1 MIRAIIP
8 QSFTARLATAVFAL
22 SFAVAAGGAF
32 VSYRTASAALRARVQ
47 AQLVTDAMEEARRT
61 GEWVARQR
69 AIVELEAA
77 EWTREHDRIPASTVQ
92 EPFRPVMAAVL
103 EAEEVQK
110 ILVPGGLIVRSTDS
124 LSVGHYV
131 VDEEF
136 YQFARDSSYTQKI
149 YLSATTGRP
158 RLTVATPI
166 RPDGRTV
173 AMIAAHLDLQR
184 LEVAIGHP
192 TSRSVPIDAYFVNR
206 FAAFVSAER
215 FGRDGVQRGVRS
227 LAIDRGL
234 AGESG
239 AGLYRDYAGREVV
252 GAWRWIPE
260 LDLALVVETPQS
272 EALAPARQLLTQTLL
287 LGLVAT
293 ALLALGVTAVTRRF
307 TTPVLAV
314 ADAAS
319 KVAAGDF
326 GVRTPVRRDD
336 EVGKLAI
343 AFNVMTER
351 LESLYGRLES
361 QVAATQR
368 ALVAAQSS
376 RDLLQDIMNNS
387 ATLVLVVS
395 PDDHVL
401 LANTRV
407 TTLSGLPAGTADGQP
422 LAEVLG
428 ASAHAIMSII
438 AQSRRTESVVEQE
451 VLLAS
456 PAGERGWQLVVF
468 PLLRADGTPYATGLI
483 GTDLTERA
491 RAEAERRA
499 RDASVQQ
506 AQKLESLG
514 IMAGGIAHDFNNI
527 LGAIIGNTEL
537 ARDTLHVP
545 DEARGSLDRIERAA
559 RRAAELT
566 RQMLAYAGRASLRRE
581 VVDARTVIA
590 DILPIVRASQ
600 SKKVQLTVDALSD
613 PLWVELDAAQLS
625 QVLLNLLT
633 NAAEAIGDQP
643 GEVRL
648 QIGSAAPPTVEQF
661 EPALH
666 GWLQLT
672 VMDTG
677 PGIADEVRSRIFDPF
692 FTTKASGRGLGL
704 SAVSG
709 IVNSLDGVLTLTHT
723 GPTGT
728 RFDIHLRRAAAPV
741 SAEPMRETPTESVL
755 AGTVLIVD
763 DEAPIRE
770 VAARVARRMG
780 LRVVEAEDGARGIE
794 QFRTYADE
802 VSVVLLDLAMPGMGG
817 AEVLAALRAS
827 HPTLPVI
834 IISGYDRDDALA
846 DIGDDP
852 AARFLAKPF
861 DATALRRYIADSM
874 QTRPTTR

>member
-1 MIRAIIP
+1 
-8 QSFTARLATAVFAL
+8 
-22 SFAVAAGGAF
+22 
-32 VSYRTASAALRARVQ
+32 
-47 AQLVTDAMEEARRT
+47 
-61 GEWVARQR
+61 
-69 AIVELEAA
+69 
-77 EWTREHDRIPASTVQ
+77 
-92 EPFRPVMAAVL
+92 
-103 EAEEVQK
+103 
-110 ILVPGGLIVRSTDS
+110 
-124 LSVGHYV
+124 
-131 VDEEF
+131 
-136 YQFARDSSYTQKI
+136 
-149 YLSATTGRP
+149 
-158 RLTVATPI
+158 
-166 RPDGRTV
+166 
-173 AMIAAHLDLQR
+173 
-184 LEVAIGHP
+184 
-192 TSRSVPIDAYFVNR
+192 
-206 FAAFVSAER
+206 
-215 FGRDGVQRGVRS
+215 
-227 LAIDRGL
+227 
-234 AGESG
+234 
-239 AGLYRDYAGREVV
+239 
-252 GAWRWIPE
+252 
-260 LDLALVVETPQS
+260 
-272 EALAPARQLLTQTLL
+272 
-287 LGLVAT
+287 
-293 ALLALGVTAVTRRF
+293 
-307 TTPVLAV
+307 
-314 ADAAS
+314 
-319 KVAAGDF
+319 
-326 GVRTPVRRDD
+326 
-336 EVGKLAI
+336 
-343 AFNVMTER
+343 
-351 LESLYGRLES
+351 
-361 QVAATQR
+361 
-368 ALVAAQSS
+368 
-376 RDLLQDIMNNS
+376 
-387 ATLVLVVS
+387 
-395 PDDHVL
+395 
-401 LANTRV
+401 
-407 TTLSGLPAGTADGQP
+407 LSGLPSGAANGQP
-422 LAEVLG
+422 LADVLG
-428 ASAHAIMSII
+428 ASANAIMPII
-438 AQSRRTESVVEQE
+438 ARSRHTKGVVEQE

-468 PLLRADGTPYATGLI
+468 PLLKADGTPYATGLI

-545 DEARGSLDRIERAA
+545 DDARGSLDRIERAA

-581 VVDARTVIA
+581 VVDARTVMA

-600 SKKVQLTVDALSD
+600 SKKVQLTVDALSE

-648 QIGSAAPPTVEQF
+648 QVGSAAPPAVEEL
-661 EPALH
+661 EPAPH

-672 VMDTG
+672 VVDTG
-677 PGIADEVRSRIFDPF
+677 PGIADDVRSRIFDPF
-692 FTTKASGRGLGL
+692 FTTKSSGRGLGL

-723 GPTGT
+723 GPAGT
-728 RFDIHLRRAAAPV
+728 RFDIHLRRAAAPA

-755 AGTVLIVD
+755 AGTILIVD

-794 QFRTYADE
+794 QFRTYANE

-817 AEVLAALRAS
+817 AEVLAALRTS

-861 DATALRRYIADSM
+861 DATALRRYIADSL
-874 QTRPTTR
+874 QTRPVTR